1 MLGLVRINQGRKLFL
16 VHFKIVP
23 FNAFWKASPLI
34 VLVLIMF
41 GLLIP
46 MGWGA
51 PRAMLWS
58 YATLFDVEQRQAE
71 VDELSGRFE
80 AAQWNL
86 DRTVVRAPADGYV
99 INLALRKGAR
109 VRNPGILAGDGLHR
123 DVQHHRRCEINRID
137 ARYIEP
143 GQDVEAAFKF
153 APGQIYTGKVESVL
167 QASPAGQVQTS
178 GCRRQRRDRDDLHR
192 PREADACR
200 AACHL
205 APACHYVNP
214 FQECATPAPFSL
226 EQAPGRTTSARFL
239 NEL

>member
-34 VLVLIMF
+34 VLVLVMF

-86 DRTVVRAPADGYV
+86 DKTVVRAPADGYV

-109 VRNPGILAGDGLHR
+109 VGTLAFSPVMAFIETSNTIVG
-123 DVQHHRRCEINRID
+123 
-137 ARYIEP
+137 ARSI
-143 GQDVEAAFKF
+143 GSMRA
-153 APGQIYTGKVESVL
+153 
-167 QASPAGQVQTS
+167 TS
-178 GCRRQRRDRDDLHR
+178 SWDKTSKPPSSLRQGRS
-192 PREADACR
+192 
-200 AACHL
+200 
-205 APACHYVNP
+205 
-214 FQECATPAPFSL
+214 TPARSKACSRRARPARCKRW
-226 EQAPGRTTSARFL
+226 APP
-239 NEL
+239 